1 MVLSL
6 STAFAAT
13 IDLQNVID
21 GETYTAYKILNYTD
35 NGKTGD
41 DRAVSYYLLA
51 DEYTSIGSVLEA
63 AGFAFTA
70 SADGTQYFVNNAATG
85 TVSSAEYSFINR
97 NTVRQKSFVQIAVGS
112 YGGMRIGILLKELL
126 LISRYV
132 QYAVLYSIHIMDN
145 IAPVPV
151 MEKLVPER
159 QASTVD
165 RDIIGY
171 CSAIAQARRMLKL
184 GIISLE
190 DFEKI
195 DHVLL
200 KKYNMSISS
209 LFRDKELL

>member
-85 TVSSAEYSFINR
+85 TVSSAEYSFIRR
-97 NTVRQKSFVQIAVGS
+97 NTVRQKSFVQIVAGS

-132 QYAVLYSIHIMDN
+132 QYAVLHSIHIMGN
-145 IAPVPV
+145 TAPVPV
-151 MEKLVPER
+151 MGKRAPER
-159 QASTVD
+159 QVSSVD

>member
-85 TVSSAEYSFINR
+85 TVSSAEHSIIKR

-112 YGGMRIGILLKELL
+112 YGGMHIGTLLKELL
-126 LISRYV
+126 LINKYV

-145 IAPVPV
+145 TALAPV
-151 MEKLVPER
+151 MEKL
-159 QASTVD
+159 AL
-165 RDIIGY
+165 
-171 CSAIAQARRMLKL
+171 RRL
-184 GIISLE
+184 
-190 DFEKI
+190 
-195 DHVLL
+195 V
-200 KKYNMSISS
+200 
-209 LFRDKELL
+209 